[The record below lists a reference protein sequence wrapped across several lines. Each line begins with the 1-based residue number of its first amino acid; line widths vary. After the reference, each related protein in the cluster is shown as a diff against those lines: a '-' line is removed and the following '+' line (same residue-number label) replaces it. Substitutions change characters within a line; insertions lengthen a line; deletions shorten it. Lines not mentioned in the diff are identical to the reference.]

1 MNFTENL
8 KYELIKICDN
18 FKFNEK
24 TKQGNIVI
32 DSPYIPYIPDNWEQN
47 KILILFEAQNL
58 SGSSVG
64 NKEYVDKLKSSK
76 SKQVLRLYECLLNEN
91 EIGISP
97 WDDGYLDFPL
107 RVCFPEHEHKNFAVG
122 NAVLWSLSK
131 NGKNLNPSK
140 DLIEKSSQ
148 IWKQFLAKMK
158 PKRIVLVGNIAK
170 AVVTS
175 EIYPKEL
182 TTHTYFPYGRYP
194 NFIYKHFDFSHQVY
208 RFDNVVNALR
218 LLNKTLESPIS
229 VKNKTEIKR
238 TLPMAISLLLKIK
251 PQKYDYA

>member
-1 MNFTENL
+1 MNQIENL
-8 KYELIKICDN
+8 KYELSKICDS
-18 FKFNEK
+18 FKFDEK
-24 TKQGNIVI
+24 TKPSNIVI

-58 SGSSVG
+58 SGSSIG
-64 NKEYVDKLKSSK
+64 NMEYVNELKSSK
-76 SKQVLRLYECLLNEN
+76 SKQVLRLYECLLTEN

-97 WDDGYLDFPL
+97 WDDSYLDFPL
-107 RVCFPEHEHKNFAVG
+107 KVCFPEHERKDFAVG

-131 NGKNLNPSK
+131 NEKNLNPTK

-148 IWKQFLAKMK
+148 IWKQFLAEMK

-170 AVVTS
+170 AVVTN

-194 NFIYKHFDFSHQVY
+194 NFIYKHFDFSPQIY
-208 RFDNVVNALR
+208 RYENVMNALK
-218 LLNKTLESPIS
+218 LLNKTPESPIS

-238 TLPMAISLLLKIK
+238 ILPMAISLLLKL
-251 PQKYDYA
+251 KYYNND